1 MTLIALCL
9 SSKPN
14 NNFGDKQTTTLKNK
28 ASNYYLKL
36 MFNRTFLSNYNT
48 DGVKHFQK
56 GWSFYETNLW
66 VNLLRITPHK
76 DYLFI
81 SIEISIYISI
91 VVNLDVIESQVEY
104 RYELENITSK
114 IKSKKVTEFV
124 YGHILAVYTPM
135 ASTMLCHVK
144 VRKKINKRMLLLH
157 YWWRKRYEN
166 RIE

>member
-48 DGVKHFQK
+48 NGVKHFQK

-66 VNLLRITPHK
+66 VNLLRITLHK

-104 RYELENITSK
+104 RCELENITSK
-114 IKSKKVTEFV
+114 IKSKKVTVFV
-124 YGHILAVYTPM
+124 YGHILACIHPWHLQCYVM
-135 ASTMLCHVK
+135 WKLE
-144 VRKKINKRMLLLH
+144 KK
-157 YWWRKRYEN
+157 
-166 RIE
+166 